1 MASTT
6 TSAADGK
13 DYAARQHAFA
23 QQLQDEVASR
33 AYTGAVMSAGMD
45 LFVYCAAEKFKHDKS
60 QWELALRRQGKHQ
73 PPPAQLATLKPNV
86 TPRTVPKTA

>member
-45 LFVYCAAEKFKHDKS
+45 LFVYCAAEKFKHDP
-60 QWELALRRQGKHQ
+60 QTERH
-73 PPPAQLATLKPNV
+73 ATYRPQDRIESRACVFCLSLFLGGTFKN
-86 TPRTVPKTA
+86 